1 MIENAISS
9 VKEFHND
16 VKLLIV
22 APTKLKKQF
31 DDMEFGQKLE
41 IKFEYH
47 NTDPN
52 FCNQINVGLEK
63 VDTEWFSIL
72 EVDDDA

>member
-1 MIENAISS
+1 MKNITVILPVHKLDDDYKLMIENAISS

-31 DDMEFGQKLE
+31 DDMEFVK
-41 IKFEYH
+41 
-47 NTDPN
+47 N
-52 FCNQINVGLEK
+52 
-63 VDTEWFSIL
+63 
-72 EVDDDA
+72 